1 MLICPGGGYAYCSAR
16 EGEPLAIYYLNQSFN
31 AFVLDYTC
39 APDGCYPTQL
49 LEACMAMAYI
59 KENAKELHVL
69 KDKVAVIGFSAGGHL
84 VASLGT
90 LLPKAQRPNALV
102 LGYAATLGAMW
113 TVVGRQEPDLHALV
127 DDDTPPTFLFA
138 TQGDAL
144 VPVKNSLVF
153 ADALADH
160 SIPFALH
167 LFPTG
172 AHGISLAT
180 ACTSGPEAS
189 RVNPA
194 TAQWLPMSVDF
205 LQKLWGCLG
214 VTAPDTELAAQLA
227 AGPLSLNMP
236 VRRLMKNPQAS
247 ALLQAVLGDMWQAIV
262 SNPLSQGISLRE
274 ISGFLQA
281 ALPESVLNQ
290 LDAQLAQIPVE

>member
-1 MLICPGGGYAYCSAR
+1 M
-16 EGEPLAIYYLNQSFN
+16 
-31 AFVLDYTC
+31 
-39 APDGCYPTQL
+39 
-49 LEACMAMAYI
+49 
-59 KENAKELHVL
+59 
-69 KDKVAVIGFSAGGHL
+69 
-84 VASLGT
+84 
-90 LLPKAQRPNALV
+90 
-102 LGYAATLGAMW
+102 
-113 TVVGRQEPDLHALV
+113 
-127 DDDTPPTFLFA
+127 
-138 TQGDAL
+138 
-144 VPVKNSLVF
+144 
-153 ADALADH
+153 ADH
-160 SIPFALH
+160 NIPFALH
-167 LFPTG
+167 IFPTG

-180 ACTSGPEAS
+180 ACTSGPESS

-281 ALPESVLNQ
+281 ALPESALNQ
-290 LDAQLAQIPVE
+290 LDAQLAKIPVE